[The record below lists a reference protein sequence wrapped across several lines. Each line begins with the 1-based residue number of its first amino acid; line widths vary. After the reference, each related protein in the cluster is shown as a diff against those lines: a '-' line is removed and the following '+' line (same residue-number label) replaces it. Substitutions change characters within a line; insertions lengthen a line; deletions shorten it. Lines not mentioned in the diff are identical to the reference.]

1 MRPKDIAKLFN
12 LSKQRVNYW
21 LHHDIITKR
30 KRREKLTRNERSFIL
45 KWAKDKPKRRRN
57 SIGQFISSDY
67 GEFKRNGGTS
77 HRDKAKKKSITIF
90 IAIFFIILASP
101 WIALLLKSKNLRTI
115 ILGLEK
121 FFGEHFINDDEFL
134 GVKWT
139 KTPNDI

>member
-1 MRPKDIAKLFN
+1 M
-12 LSKQRVNYW
+12 
-21 LHHDIITKR
+21 
-30 KRREKLTRNERSFIL
+30 
-45 KWAKDKPKRRRN
+45 PKRRRN
-57 SIGQFISSDY
+57 SIGQFILSDY
-67 GEFKRNGGTS
+67 GEFKRNDGAS

-121 FFGEHFINDDEFL
+121 FFGDHFINDDEFL